1 MRLQSTTKLL
11 TAKYLKTKLQKN
23 IFLRHIYY
31 VSFCFYHILP
41 VRLLL
46 ENFPIRQD
54 KNKIRNI
61 RFHDLRH
68 THATILL
75 FLGVDIKTISERL
88 GHADIQTTLNIYAD
102 VLKELDEQSAEK
114 IDSL

>member
-1 MRLQSTTKLL
+1 MSIDGICSWFDIWQTKN
-11 TAKYLKTKLQKN
+11 N
-23 IFLRHIYY
+23 IT
-31 VSFCFYHILP
+31 
-41 VRLLL
+41 
-46 ENFPIRQD
+46 
-54 KNKIRNI
+54 NI

-102 VLKELDEQSAEK
+102 VLQELDKKSTEK
-114 IDSL
+114 IDTL